1 MAGTRL
7 NPKGRVIRIAGLV
20 CGMVLAVLWAG
31 IVFLETDTCR
41 KLLLGFVN
49 QAIPGHVSLEKL
61 DVDMF
66 AGRVLLGGILLE
78 GPDKKRLVRAGELE
92 VHLSW
97 ARLLA
102 GEVCLPSVRVNSFGV
117 DLQIQEDGS
126 VDLVSAVVPDNPSS
140 PETPSH
146 PLGFNIIVTELVLEK
161 GTLAFKMPG
170 KDLDLRVSGM
180 DVRVSDVDLL
190 NTSAR
195 IGAKF
200 EAGNLT
206 SQGQSFRINPSRIQ
220 TDFRD
225 GGFFDILVQA
235 DTSALDLSIQGKIE
249 DAFGQPFLDIRLA
262 SNIGLEPSAAAAG
275 IKGPFPKGKIKADLS
290 VNGRLDNP
298 NMTAVFSG
306 EKIKFEQELFR
317 DVLIQWKMENRRITV
332 LPSRL
337 SSGLGNLSLEGEV
350 DLAKAFADGFQK
362 PFDLDRISYGGIAAM
377 DGVPFS
383 ALVKMEPKTKGRLS
397 SRIRFG
403 GRGIDVEK
411 IKADLTAQVSATG
424 LWLPGM
430 KAPADAD
437 LRAEIGLDKK
447 IAHLRHLRL
456 TGPDLVLT
464 GQGQVDIFAMEVV
477 GNLNLEAGDM
487 GVLDGFVP
495 VNARGKLKAA
505 AAVDGP
511 LARPSVSL
519 SAVATN
525 LEINGTS
532 LGEMGLEADL
542 EKDGRVRLD
551 KLSLKKRNSFFQAR
565 GSINLWEKNVL
576 AKDPKIQLSVAGNAV
591 FLEDFFPDMTGRI
604 SLDGQFNGPLSNPG
618 GVLNVTGRSL
628 TLQKQEIDGFS
639 LKTRLQD
646 RSVEIARLDIQVRPG
661 AVVSAKG
668 QTHPLEE
675 TFDMRVTAQDFDLTC
690 VDLLGKRGMD
700 SGRLSV
706 DLTARGRFD
715 DPQVKGHICLKE
727 FVISKEKQ
735 KPMAFEVEFAH
746 RRLGIKG
753 NLGPD
758 MEGEYDLDTKAFSL
772 ALDAQDLNLSP
783 YFLLLDKPGFTGAVS
798 GQVRA
803 KGQADRLDQVR
814 ASARFSKIKVFLEN
828 KPFLWSKE
836 ADISLENGQWRLLPA
851 RIDLLEKSSLTLK
864 GNGDL
869 EGGLDVETR
878 GDIPLEMITSFLGN
892 IESATGLIQ
901 VSAFLK
907 GSVSDPLFQGDL
919 LFKQLGMSVN
929 GLEQK
934 FKNMEGR
941 IQFTPDKI
949 EILAF
954 KGYLDQSRFDVGGR
968 VNMRQWRAETFDFKL
983 DAQQLALDIPDLME
997 LRLNCG
1003 LTFSGTDQAS
1013 ALAGQI
1019 VLLDGKYTKDVE
1031 LNLVDAATRRTR
1043 EMTPPGE
1050 EKPSDFL
1057 KTIGL
1062 NIDITRREPLVVDNN
1077 LVFLEVSPDLTIQ
1090 GTAAAPVLAGRAQV
1104 DSGRIHFQRV
1114 EFDVKK
1120 GVIDFV
1126 NPYKIDPVIDIEGE
1140 MEIRVWTITMGVS
1153 GTPDNLDLQFSSIP
1167 PEQHGDILSLIAFGK
1182 TTRELRAAEGGGR
1195 FAPEEIF
1202 AGMVADSLQKS
1213 LKDATGLEHL
1223 EINAEDKEG
1232 KGSPGVKV
1240 TVGTD
1245 LSRQMSVKYGADV
1258 RNGETVQRVTTYY
1271 KLLEHLLMSGY
1282 QDTGGR
1288 FGGELKYRLEF
1299 R

>member
-1 MAGTRL
+1 
-7 NPKGRVIRIAGLV
+7 
-20 CGMVLAVLWAG
+20 
-31 IVFLETDTCR
+31 
-41 KLLLGFVN
+41 
-49 QAIPGHVSLEKL
+49 
-61 DVDMF
+61 
-66 AGRVLLGGILLE
+66 IL
-78 GPDKKRLVRAGELE
+78 
-92 VHLSW
+92 
-97 ARLLA
+97 
-102 GEVCLPSVRVNSFGV
+102 
-117 DLQIQEDGS
+117 
-126 VDLVSAVVPDNPSS
+126 
-140 PETPSH
+140 
-146 PLGFNIIVTELVLEK
+146 
-161 GTLAFKMPG
+161 
-170 KDLDLRVSGM
+170 
-180 DVRVSDVDLL
+180 VSDVDLL

-195 IGAKF
+195 FLAKF

-206 SQGQSFRINPSRIQ
+206 SRGQSFRIKPSRIQ

-235 DTSALDLSIQGKIE
+235 DTSELDLTLQGGIE
-249 DAFGQPFLDIRLA
+249 DAFGQPFLDLRLA
-262 SNIGLEPSAAAAG
+262 SNIGLEPVAVAAG
-275 IKGPFPKGKIKADLS
+275 IKEPFPKGKIKADLA
-290 VNGRLDNP
+290 VKGRLDNP
-298 NMTAVFSG
+298 DMTAVFSG
-306 EKIKFEQELFR
+306 EKIKFEEKLFR
-317 DVLIQWKMENRRITV
+317 DVLIQWKMKNRRITV

-337 SSGLGNLSLEGEV
+337 SSGFGNLSLEGEI
-350 DLAKAFADGFQK
+350 DLANAFADGFQK
-362 PFDLDRISYGGIAAM
+362 PFDLDRISYGGNAAM

-383 ALVKMEPKTKGRLS
+383 ALVKMGPATRGSLS
-397 SRIRFG
+397 SRVRFDG
-403 GRGIDVEK
+403 KGMDFEK
-411 IKADLTAQVSATG
+411 IQADLTAQIRATK
-424 LWLPGM
+424 LWFPGM

-437 LRAEIGLDKK
+437 LQAEIGLDKK
-447 IAHLRHLRL
+447 IAHIRNLRL
-456 TGPDLVLT
+456 TGPEMVLT
-464 GQGQVDIFAMEVV
+464 GQGQVDIPAMEVV
-477 GNLNLEAGDM
+477 GNLDLEAGDM

-495 VNARGKLKAA
+495 VKTRGKLKAA

-511 LARPSVSL
+511 FARPSVSL

-525 LEINGTS
+525 LEINGTL
-532 LGEMGLEADL
+532 LGAVGLDADL
-542 EKDGRVRLD
+542 EKGGRVRLD
-551 KLSLKKRNSFFQAR
+551 KLSLENRNSFFQAR
-565 GSINLWEKNVL
+565 GSMDLWEKNGNSDKPLVL
-576 AKDPKIQLSVAGNAV
+576 AKDPKIQLSVAGKTV

-604 SLDGQFNGPLSNPG
+604 SLDGHFNGHLSNPG
-618 GVLNVTGRSL
+618 GVLNVTGS
-628 TLQKQEIDGFS
+628 TLKLEKQEIDGFS

-646 RSVEIARLDIQVRPG
+646 RTVEIAQLEIQVRPG
-661 AVVSAKG
+661 AVVSATG
-668 QTHPLEE
+668 QTRPLDE
-675 TFDMRVTAQDFDLTC
+675 TFDMRVTARDFDLTC
-690 VDLLGKRGMD
+690 VDLLGKSGMD
-700 SGRLSV
+700 SGRLSL

-715 DPQVKGHICLKE
+715 DPEVKGDIRLKE

-735 KPMAFEVEFAH
+735 KPMAFDVEFAD

-758 MEGEYDLDTKAFSL
+758 MEGEYDLDTKVFSL
-772 ALDAQDLNLSP
+772 ALDAQDLKLSP
-783 YFLLLDKPGFTGAVS
+783 YFKLLGKPGFTGAVS

-814 ASARFSKIKVFLEN
+814 ASARFSKIKVLLEN
-828 KPFLWSKE
+828 KPFLWSE
-836 ADISLENGQWRLLPA
+836 SADISLENGQWRLLPI
-851 RIDLLEKSSLTLK
+851 RIDLLGKSSLTLK

-892 IESATGLIQ
+892 IESATGRIQ
-901 VSAFLK
+901 VNAFLK
-907 GSVSDPLFQGDL
+907 GSISDPLIQGDL
-919 LFKQLGMSVN
+919 SFKQLGLSVS

-941 IQFTPDKI
+941 IQVTPDKI

-954 KGYLDQSRFDVGGR
+954 KGYLDQSRFDLGGK
-968 VNMRQWRAETFDFKL
+968 VKMLQWRARTFDFKL
-983 DAQQLALDIPDLME
+983 DAQQLTLDIPDLME

-1003 LTFSGTDQAS
+1003 LTFSGTDQVS
-1013 ALAGQI
+1013 ELAGQI

-1043 EMTPPGE
+1043 KTAPLGETPP
-1050 EKPSDFL
+1050 SAFL
-1057 KTIGL
+1057 QTIGL
-1062 NIDITRREPLVVDNN
+1062 NIDITRREPLLVDNN
-1077 LVFLEVSPDLTIQ
+1077 LAFLEVSPDLTIQ

-1114 EFDVKK
+1114 AFDVKK

-1126 NPYKIDPVIDIEGE
+1126 NPYKIEPIIDIEGE

-1153 GTPDNLDLQFSSIP
+1153 GTPDNLDIQFSSSP

-1202 AGMVADSLQKS
+1202 AGMVADSLQKR
-1213 LKDATGLEHL
+1213 LKDATGLDYL
-1223 EINAEDKEG
+1223 EINTEDKEG
-1232 KGSPGVKV
+1232 TGSPGVKV

-1282 QDTGGR
+1282 QDSGGR